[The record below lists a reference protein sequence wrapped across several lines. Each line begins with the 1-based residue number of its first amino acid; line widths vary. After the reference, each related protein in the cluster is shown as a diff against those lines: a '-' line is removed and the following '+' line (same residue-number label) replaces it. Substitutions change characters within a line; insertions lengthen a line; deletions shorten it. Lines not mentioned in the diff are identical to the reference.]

1 MARVI
6 LAIMAAAMLGYLG
19 YSQMYGK
26 GRAVGDATPK
36 ERLDNVKKA
45 ANRIEANDQQ
55 RADDAL
61 KKADGE
67 SQ

>member
-26 GRAVGDATPK
+26 GRAVNDATPK
-36 ERLDNVKKA
+36 QRLDNVKKA
-45 ANRIEANDQQ
+45 ANRIETNDQQ
-55 RADDAL
+55 RTDDVFD
-61 KKADGE
+61 KTDPN
-67 SQ
+67 Q

>member
-1 MARVI
+1 MGRLLTVI
-6 LAIMAAAMLGYLG
+6 LGIGVLAYLG

-45 ANRIEANDQQ
+45 AKRIEDNDQK
-55 RADDAL
+55 RADDTL
-61 KKADGE
+61 KKIDEAP
-67 SQ
+67 

>member
-1 MARVI
+1 
-6 LAIMAAAMLGYLG
+6 MLGYLG